1 MSNYKREASY
11 VAAGELRLGG
21 GRGVLRE
28 AREARDSP
36 ARGAYSS
43 CVVGAAVGFL
53 ASTVGTAVGLSSVV
67 GTTVGTPVGLHSVV
81 GTAVGLSSVVGTAV
95 GRRRGG
101 LVELGSRGP
110 GCRRGRRRQAG
121 WRGLGRAADYGESC
135 QKSKR
140 HCEVFRRLAGLA
152 GALLRRRID
161 RMDDCRGLRHGGR
174 SSSLRVARTLARG
187 CTALTACR

>member
-36 ARGAYSS
+36 ARVAYYSS
-43 CVVGAAVGFL
+43 VGAAVGFL

-81 GTAVGLSSVVGTAV
+81 GTAVGLSAV
-95 GRRRGG
+95 K
-101 LVELGSRGP
+101 E
-110 GCRRGRRRQAG
+110 Q
-121 WRGLGRAADYGESC
+121 
-135 QKSKR
+135 
-140 HCEVFRRLAGLA
+140 
-152 GALLRRRID
+152 
-161 RMDDCRGLRHGGR
+161 
-174 SSSLRVARTLARG
+174 
-187 CTALTACR
+187 